1 MRKPIFLSALLFL
14 ICFTSLFAQD
24 RSKPYNNSF
33 GGIIGF
39 INGFSYKGY
48 LSSDFALQC
57 DAGLSWNWYTGVN
70 LKGAVN
76 FVYTGMATQDLFWF
90 VGGGMNI
97 GVGVTPENIY
107 LIGSRIHGGYPKKHY
122 PFFFGLNLIGGIE
135 YKVPGHPIA
144 LQVDVRPGFYAYTHK
159 YHVEAKGIGDK
170 YSYRTDFK
178 PGFDF
183 NFLNF
188 SVRYTISKHS
198 SRARSSVKRGG
209 SIKTHGKY

>member
-1 MRKPIFLSALLFL
+1 MRKPIFLSALIF

-33 GGIIGF
+33 GGIVGF

-48 LSSDFALQC
+48 LSSDFALQG
-57 DAGLSWNWYTGVN
+57 DAGLSWNWHTGVN

-76 FVYTGMATQDLFWF
+76 FMYTGMATQDLFWF
-90 VGGGMNI
+90 IGGGMNL

-122 PFFFGLNLIGGIE
+122 PFFFGLNLIGGVE
-135 YKVPGHPIA
+135 YKVPGHPIT

-159 YHVEAKGIGDK
+159 YNVESKGIGDK

-188 SVRYTISKHS
+188 SVRYTIIKHN
-198 SRARSSVKRGG
+198 RARSSVKRGG